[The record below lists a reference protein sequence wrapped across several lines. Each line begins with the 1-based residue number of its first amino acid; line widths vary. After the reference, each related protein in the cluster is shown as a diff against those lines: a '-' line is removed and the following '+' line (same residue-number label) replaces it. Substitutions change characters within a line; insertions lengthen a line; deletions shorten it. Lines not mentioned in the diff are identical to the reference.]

1 MFFKTNVIMGTVF
14 GPKKLARKPRKKI
27 SRDSI
32 KDILPDISANSEE
45 K

>member
-1 MFFKTNVIMGTVF
+1 VIMGAVF
-14 GPKKLARKPRKKI
+14 GPKKLASRPRKKI